1 MSLSSTAGNI
11 QTASDVIAA
20 AMLAQWLQSQGSTDA
35 KGDKKSPAVGAAA
48 GAGAGAGAAIN
59 ADMAQT
65 IGALGDTAVAAAD
78 AAGVPASLVGAV
90 MAGQP
95 KGTDILAV
103 ATSPDQ
109 KTGPMQLSQNQY
121 KNDVLPGLSADDK
134 KHIKQLTGKDADKL
148 NMNDPRDNVVAG
160 TFMLKELMQ
169 KNAADPDKT
178 LRAYA
183 RDVMGINPDSAQ
195 GLNGLST
202 MAAVMVAL
210 NELERKQALKPRPK
224 LPSPAADT
232 PQQPAHQTQGGSGGN
247 GAANNGGG
255 QGAGG
260 AKGGGG
266 GGGGDAGGSGGIKES
281 SGPGLDIGNSGPVDL
296 KNFKT
301 AGDNVHFAN
310 PQLEQHR
317 GDILKAYHATGIP
330 PEIIGAQM
338 WHESRGNQ
346 NCSSRNSDGTSDI
359 GLMQI
364 GQERAASYMKHFGLS
379 GKLDVNNAADNIM
392 AGALEIKYWLQQSG
406 GDLRGA
412 LNGYVSGDV
421 RGGNGIG
428 DSNYANNCLRYMDLI
443 GQGKPLPDNE

>member
-1 MSLSSTAGNI
+1 MSLSSNAGNI
-11 QTASDVIAA
+11 QSASDAIAA
-20 AMLAQWLQSQGSTDA
+20 AMLAQWVQSQGTTDA
-35 KGDKKSPAVGAAA
+35 KGDKKSAAVGAT
-48 GAGAGAGAAIN
+48 AGAGAGAATT
-59 ADMAQT
+59 AGMAQT

-95 KGTDILAV
+95 QGADILGIAS
-103 ATSPDQ
+103 SPDQ

-134 KHIKQLTGKDADKL
+134 KHIKQLTGKNAEQL
-148 NMNDPRDNVVAG
+148 NMNNPSDNVVAG

-195 GLNGLST
+195 GLNGLNT

-224 LPSPAADT
+224 LPSPAVDT
-232 PQQPAHQTQGGSGGN
+232 PQQPVHQTQGGSSGN
-247 GAANNGGG
+247 GAANNGGD
-255 QGAGG
+255 QGSGG
-260 AKGGGG
+260 AKG
-266 GGGGDAGGSGGIKES
+266 GGGGDAGGSGGVKES
-281 SGPGLDIGNSGPVDL
+281 GGPGHDIGNSGPVDL

-301 AGDNVHFAN
+301 AGDNVHFKN

-317 GDILKAYHATGIP
+317 DDILKAYHATGIP

-346 NCSSRNSDGTSDI
+346 NCSSRNSDGTADI

-364 GQERAASYMKHFGLS
+364 GQARANEYMKHFKLS
-379 GKLDVNNAADNIM
+379 GTLDVNNAADNIM